1 MMTIYEN
8 QSANHEQPSLKNSAH
23 NPITAL
29 GAINAQQLSI
39 RLGTGISEFEA
50 VQSVDFNIKPG
61 EFVCLLGPSGCGKST
76 LLGALA
82 GHIIPAHGVLNVDG
96 QAINGPS
103 PERGMVF
110 QHHTL
115 FPWLNVVDNVAFGL
129 KMRGVNKPERHT
141 QALEMLQH
149 VGLKD
154 IATRWPSQLS
164 GGMQQRVEIARVLIN
179 KPRLLLMD
187 EPFGAL
193 DAQTRLK
200 MQQLLLD
207 IWSRIRT
214 TLVFVTHDIDE
225 ALFLADR
232 ILVMSPRPG
241 RIIENLPVNFAR
253 PRRTELVTTPEFMQL
268 KRHCLDL
275 LNHEEGRQ
283 LPRLSPLGLPPETR
297 IAV

>member
-1 MMTIYEN
+1 MSAYETAKSEN
-8 QSANHEQPSLKNSAH
+8 VKNYGNADE
-23 NPITAL
+23 NNI
-29 GAINAQQLSI
+29 GVGQINAEHISI
-39 RLGTGISEFEA
+39 HLGEGKAAFEA
-50 VQSVDFNIKPG
+50 VHKVDFTIAPG
-61 EFVCLLGPSGCGKST
+61 EFVCILGPSGCGKST

-82 GHIIPAHGVLNVDG
+82 GHIKPRGGKLLLDG
-96 QAINGPS
+96 QAIPGPS

-115 FPWLNVVDNVAFGL
+115 FPWRSTVENVAFGL
-129 KMRGVNKPERHT
+129 KMRGIGKQERIK
-141 QALEMLQH
+141 QATEMLKL
-149 VGLKD
+149 VGLED
-154 IATRWPSQLS
+154 SANRWPSQLS

-200 MQQLLLD
+200 MQTLLLD

-214 TLVFVTHDIDE
+214 TVVFVTHDIDE

-241 RIIENLPVNFAR
+241 KIIENLPVNFAR

-268 KRHCLDL
+268 KRHCLEL
-275 LNHEEGRQ
+275 LNHEEGRH
-283 LPRLSPLGLPPETR
+283 LPRLSPLGLPPESQQDFV
-297 IAV
+297 I

>member
-1 MMTIYEN
+1 MMTIFENTANAYEN
-8 QSANHEQPSLKNSAH
+8 HSDENGEAQGSV
-23 NPITAL
+23 AL
-29 GAINAQQLSI
+29 GEIKAQQLSI
-39 RLGTGISEFEA
+39 RLGSGVSEFEA
-50 VQSVDFNIKPG
+50 VQTVDFTIKPG

-82 GHIIPAHGVLNVDG
+82 GHITPAKGLLEVDG
-96 QAINGPS
+96 MAINGPS

-115 FPWLNVVDNVAFGL
+115 FPWLSVLDNVAFGL
-129 KMRGVNKPERHT
+129 KMRGTNKTERRSK
-141 QALEMLQH
+141 ALEMLHQ
-149 VGLKD
+149 VGLQD
-154 IATRWPSQLS
+154 VANRWPSQLS

-253 PRRTELVTTPEFMQL
+253 PRRTELVTTPEFMHL

-283 LPRLSPLGLPPETR
+283 LPRLSPLGLPPENR